1 MVKTIIKMQS
11 NDEKESFLLRIK
23 LSNYDVI
30 YQTFNKYSISFNQE
44 ILLAMIEIFQ
54 IISLTINAPVKKLF
68 IFLVKTLLER
78 RKIL

>member
-23 LSNYDVI
+23 LSNYDII

-44 ILLAMIEIFQ
+44 ILLAMVEIFQ
-54 IISLTINAPVKKLF
+54 IISLTINAPVKNIIY
-68 IFLVKTLLER
+68 IFS
-78 RKIL
+78 

>member
-1 MVKTIIKMQS
+1 MQS

-44 ILLAMIEIFQ
+44 ILLAMVEIFQ
-54 IISLTINAPVKKLF
+54 IISLTINAPVKNIIY
-68 IFLVKTLLER
+68 IFS
-78 RKIL
+78 

>member
-1 MVKTIIKMQS
+1 MQS

>member
-23 LSNYDVI
+23 LSNYDII

-44 ILLAMIEIFQ
+44 ILFAMIEIFQ
-54 IISLTINAPVKKLF
+54 IISLTINAPVKNF
-68 IFLVKTLLER
+68 IYIFS
-78 RKIL
+78 